1 MSTTDQ
7 QPINAAGDALPPAA
21 FSLLEAFL
29 DSCWA
34 ERGLAQNSLSSYRHD
49 LLSLHRYLQSR
60 KLSLHEVSHAELQD
74 YLQHQFSRGQ
84 TAASVIRAVS
94 TLRQYFRWAEEQQH
108 IEADPTALIA
118 TPHRRRNLPKAL
130 SEQQVSA
137 LLDIDPASRLGWRDR
152 AMLELMYA
160 AGLRVSELIAI
171 RMHDISM
178 QQGVIRITGKG
189 GKERLVPLGEQ
200 ALQAVT
206 DYVQQQRA
214 DLLRGHSSELLFP
227 GRQGK
232 AMSRQSCWHMI
243 RRRACQAG
251 IATSVSPHMLR
262 HSFATHLLDH
272 GADLRVVQLLLGHSD
287 MATTQIYT
295 HIAKDSLKS
304 LHGKHHPRA

>member
-1 MSTTDQ
+1 MSKVDQ
-7 QPINAAGDALPPAA
+7 QPTNAAGDALPPAA

-34 ERGLAQNSLSSYRHD
+34 ERGLAENSLSSYRHD
-49 LLSLHRYLQSR
+49 LINLHRYLHAR
-60 KLSLHEVSHAELQD
+60 GMSLHDVSHAVLQD
-74 YLQHQFSRGQ
+74 YLQCQFSRGQ

-94 TLRQYFRWAEEQQH
+94 TMRQYFRWAEEQQH
-108 IEADPTALIA
+108 IHADPTALIGA
-118 TPHRRRNLPKAL
+118 PHGRRNLPKAM

-137 LLDIDPASRLGWRDR
+137 LLDIDTSTRLGWRDR

-160 AGLRVSELIAI
+160 AGLRVSELIAV

-178 QQGVIRITGKG
+178 QQGIIRIAGKG

-200 ALQAVT
+200 ALQAVS
-206 DYVQQQRA
+206 DYLQQQRA
-214 DLLRGHSSELLFP
+214 DLLRGHSSDLLFP

-243 RRRACQAG
+243 RRRAQRAG
-251 IATSVSPHMLR
+251 IQNSVSPHMLR

-287 MATTQIYT
+287 LATTQIYT
-295 HIAKDSLKS
+295 HVAKDSLKS

>member
-1 MSTTDQ
+1 MSNTDQ
-7 QPINAAGDALPPAA
+7 ATANAAEETVSPAA
-21 FSLLEAFL
+21 FSMLEAFL

-34 ERGLAQNSLSSYRHD
+34 ERGLAENSLYSYRHD
-49 LLSLHRYLQSR
+49 LLSLHRYLQR
-60 KLSLHEVSHAELQD
+60 QKLTLCEVSHAVLQD
-74 YLQHQFSRGQ
+74 YLQHQFARGQ

-108 IEADPTALIA
+108 IAADPTALIDS
-118 TPHRRRNLPKAL
+118 PHNRRNLPKAM

-137 LLDIDPASRLGWRDR
+137 LLDVDTTSRLGWRDR

-160 AGLRVSELIAI
+160 AGLRVSELIAV
-171 RMHDISM
+171 RMHDISL
-178 QQGVIRITGKG
+178 QQGVIRVVGKG

-200 ALQAVT
+200 ALQAVL
-206 DYVQQQRA
+206 DYLRQQRTE
-214 DLLRGHSSELLFP
+214 LLRGQPSDLLFP

-232 AMSRQSCWHMI
+232 IMSRQSCWHMI
-243 RRRACQAG
+243 RRRARQAG
-251 IATSVSPHMLR
+251 IQTSVSPHMLR

-287 MATTQIYT
+287 LATTQIYT
-295 HIAKDSLKS
+295 HVAKDSLKS